1 MKFGIALFPSKK
13 LQDTVNQYRKRYDA
27 RYSYIAPH
35 ITVKEAFEAEDHK
48 KAEIAEYIRSVAAQH
63 QPTEIEIKKVSSF
76 APKKQVVYFKVEP
89 NETLSSIHDAFNK
102 GDFYGEASHTF
113 VPHFTLAQEETAQ
126 KFEDT
131 LSHLQMIG
139 IEHSEVLDKISLC
152 VQLENGIWH
161 VTETF
166 KLGQ

>member
-35 ITVKEAFEAEDHK
+35 ITVKEAFEADEHEK
-48 KAEIAEYIRSVAAQH
+48 PQIEEFIKSVASKYK
-63 QPTEIEIKKVSSF
+63 PTEIEIKKVSSF

-89 NETLSSIHDAFNK
+89 NETLSAIHDAFNE
-102 GDFYGEASHTF
+102 GGFYGGASHPF

-139 IEHSEVLDKISLC
+139 IEHSETLDKISLC

-161 VTETF
+161 VTDTF